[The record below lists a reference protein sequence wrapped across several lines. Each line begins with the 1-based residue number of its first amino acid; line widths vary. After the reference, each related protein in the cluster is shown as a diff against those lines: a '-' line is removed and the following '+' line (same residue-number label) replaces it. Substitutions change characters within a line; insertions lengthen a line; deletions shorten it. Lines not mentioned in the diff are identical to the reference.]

1 MEWKQEKKKYK
12 KYPWKKMVNQGG
24 GERMR
29 DEKRKDKYNERKW
42 IEEEKNK
49 KKNKS
54 NLSIRIRNS
63 AGVE

>member
-29 DEKRKDKYNERKW
+29 DEKRKDKYNERK
-42 IEEEKNK
+42 
-49 KKNKS
+49 
-54 NLSIRIRNS
+54 
-63 AGVE
+63 